1 MSAMVKQSFI
11 TSTPVCQVQPGRA
24 DSDRLLPSK
33 RTGTVKNQFGL
44 CHVLFQVFMTRLT
57 PIVKTRHF
65 LKPTFSDRNR
75 LAEFHSFYIEGK
87 LISHLRNTWGCGDL
101 DSFFPLLPTDDCCLL
116 IVANWQLFCCNIF
129 NARPETY
136 HRHCESDLISHPFV
150 SSTLF
155 HLQWHQY
162 IHACIK
168 SVLRVLINQNW
179 TWLCWLH

>member
-57 PIVKTRHF
+57 PIVKTRRF

-75 LAEFHSFYIEGK
+75 LSEFHSFYNEGK
-87 LISHLRNTWGCGDL
+87 LISHLRNR
-101 DSFFPLLPTDDCCLL
+101 PLIPFCRNQMTA
-116 IVANWQLFCCNIF
+116 VANLLVVN
-129 NARPETY
+129 
-136 HRHCESDLISHPFV
+136 
-150 SSTLF
+150 
-155 HLQWHQY
+155 
-162 IHACIK
+162 
-168 SVLRVLINQNW
+168 
-179 TWLCWLH
+179 